1 MDCKHARARL
11 DAYVDRE
18 LEPTP
23 VLELD
28 RHFEACADCRCEL
41 DVRTLLKRAVA
52 STRSEVAPRALR
64 LRVEQ
69 ALDGAG
75 QGATPVVGSTRWT
88 AALSVAA
95 AAALIAGAWVQTD
108 QPAGES
114 RANAL
119 PMIEPRL
126 DLLGDIVARHIDQL
140 PADITPDRPEQV
152 TTWSRDKVAF
162 RVRSV
167 EWSEPSVR
175 LLGAR
180 VSHIGDRQAVKLYY
194 GVGDSRLT
202 TVVFQPT
209 PSLHQVLSNDQVAQ
223 QLGMRRERIGQRVV
237 SYRNVSG
244 YTVPMIEHDGVVY
257 AFTGDLDQQ
266 RLLRMVASARLP

>member
-28 RHFEACADCRCEL
+28 RHFEGCADCRCEL
-41 DVRTLLKRAVA
+41 DVRRLLKRAVA
-52 STRSEVAPRALR
+52 GTRSEVAPRALR

-75 QGATPVVGSTRWT
+75 PGVTPVVGSTRWT

-108 QPAGES
+108 QPAGGH
-114 RANAL
+114 RAAAL
-119 PMIEPRL
+119 PIEPRL
-126 DLLGDIVARHIDQL
+126 DLIGDIVARHIDQL

-152 TTWSRDKVAF
+152 TSWSRDKVAF

-202 TVVFQPT
+202 TVVFQPP

-223 QLGMRRERIGQRVV
+223 QLGMRRERVGSRVV

>member
-1 MDCKHARARL
+1 MDCKLARARL

-28 RHFEACADCRCEL
+28 RHFDGCADCRCEL
-41 DVRTLLKRAVA
+41 EVRGLLKRAVA
-52 STRSEVAPRALR
+52 STPSPVAPRALR
-64 LRVEQ
+64 LRVER
-69 ALDGAG
+69 ALDAAGHGAS
-75 QGATPVVGSTRWT
+75 PVVGGGRWT
-88 AALSVAA
+88 TALSVAA
-95 AAALIAGAWVQTD
+95 AFALAAGAWVRTD
-108 QPAGES
+108 QPGGMQTAGLT
-114 RANAL
+114 ADV
-119 PMIEPRL
+119 PPIGVV
-126 DLLGDIVARHIDQL
+126 GDIVARHVDQL

-167 EWSEPSVR
+167 EWAEPSVR

-180 VSHIGDRQAVKLYY
+180 ISHIGDRQAVKLYY
-194 GVGDSRLT
+194 GVGESRLT

-209 PSLHQVLSNDQVAQ
+209 PSLHQVLSDDSAAQ
-223 QLGMRRERIGQRVV
+223 RLGVLRERFGSRVL
-237 SYRNVSG
+237 SYQSVRG

-257 AFTGDLDQQ
+257 AFTGDLDQRQ
-266 RLLRMVASARLP
+266 LLRLVGGARLP